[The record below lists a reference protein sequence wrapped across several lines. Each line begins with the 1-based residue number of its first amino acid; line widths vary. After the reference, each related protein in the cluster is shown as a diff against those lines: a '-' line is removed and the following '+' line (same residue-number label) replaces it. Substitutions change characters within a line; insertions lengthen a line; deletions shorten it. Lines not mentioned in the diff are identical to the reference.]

1 MADFMGDGFE
11 QLGGRDFD
19 EELGQQV
26 LVSFINVHLVLEVHG
41 LCPVDE
47 LAGAG
52 EPSGDPFR
60 GSNGVATTE
69 RDSRCRLAVPGISN
83 ESSELTVPL
92 HEVFKGPA
100 SVRVHVAHPA

>member
-1 MADFMGDGFE
+1 MADLVGDGFE
-11 QLGGRDFD
+11 QLGSRDFS

-26 LVSFINVHLVLEVHG
+26 LVFFINMHLLFEVHG

-60 GSNGVATTE
+60 SSNGVAATE
-69 RDSRCRLAVPGISN
+69 RDSRCRFAVPGIFD
-83 ESSELTVPL
+83 ESRELTVPL